1 MAAIAAALPAAASAA
16 KAEDYPSHPIMI
28 VVPFPAGGPTDI
40 LARVLGEFMRGPL
53 GQPFVIENVSGAAGA
68 IGLARVARAST
79 DGYTLSIGHW
89 GTHVAIGA
97 TMPLTFDVLNDF
109 EPVSLLADTP
119 VWLVARKDFPAKNTR
134 EFIGWLTQNPG
145 KGLAGTVGVG
155 GPSDVN
161 A

>member
-1 MAAIAAALPAAASAA
+1 
-16 KAEDYPSHPIMI
+16 
-28 VVPFPAGGPTDI
+28 
-40 LARVLGEFMRGPL
+40 
-53 GQPFVIENVSGAAGA
+53 
-68 IGLARVARAST
+68 
-79 DGYTLSIGHW
+79 
-89 GTHVAIGA
+89 IGA

-161 A
+161 AIYFQNMTKTKFQLVPYRGGTPLNQDLIAGHIDFALGMAASTYPYVHNGLIKAYAIMASSRWWAAPDVPTMDEEGIPGLYASVWHGLWAPK